1 MAWLYE
7 YVIISTNKAAGE
19 RHVRQRQE
27 KRSARF
33 DRRKVMYIYQ
43 YVFVVVFI
51 CLVFNKSTRFASL
64 VFLCSYVFYYSLILD
79 LSGNSY
85 YHACAAMELVKG
97 YVLNGRYLA
106 ISLLSYSL
114 ILINFIGFIMFEF
127 YIEPLVYDIVCA
139 IVLTLQI
146 LILSTRLLSNGIYR
160 NAIPQLMVRIVN
172 FDCSQSR
179 VRMFKNKTAKKS
191 NK

>member
-1 MAWLYE
+1 MFLRFLLFANIRPKRKQLL
-7 YVIISTNKAAGE
+7 SRMCCNGAG
-19 RHVRQRQE
+19 
-27 KRSARF
+27 
-33 DRRKVMYIYQ
+33 
-43 YVFVVVFI
+43 
-51 CLVFNKSTRFASL
+51 
-64 VFLCSYVFYYSLILD
+64 
-79 LSGNSY
+79 
-85 YHACAAMELVKG
+85 KG

-160 NAIPQLMVRIVN
+160 NAIPQLLVRIVN

-179 VRMFKNKTAKKS
+179 V
-191 NK
+191 